1 MLTGVKFK
9 ANPTKAQKEILSQWM
24 GCARVIWNAKCQ
36 EERYY
41 STFARKYRAIGTF
54 APIDQKYSHFK
65 SRELTSYLYE
75 CPSQILRNSATNWYE
90 TFSKYKRK
98 LCGKPRF
105 KPKTDKGS
113 VHLTRELFSLVTC
126 KDGVV
131 RLKLGT
137 QKFDLGFL
145 SFKKHK
151 DFKEPKSI
159 YIKRECGEYHISFC
173 YENVSKN
180 DTLKKDEKAHLNNL
194 KRRSEV
200 FLNRY
205 TIGIDRGI
213 KIAIQA
219 SNDTAYDFTE
229 NQSKN
234 LSKHKKKIKYLQRC
248 LAKQKNKQSNHR
260 KRTKQRLSKAY
271 CKIKNIRRDLC
282 HTASDRIIKS
292 HAKIII
298 LENLKTV
305 NMTKSAKGTIESPG
319 KNVKAKSGLNREIL
333 NKGWHLFESFLQYKA
348 LKAGK
353 VVFKVPAPYTSQTCA
368 KCDHTNPANRK
379 TQSRFECVSCGHID
393 NADKNASCV
402 IRNRAIKL
410 IKDSETELVGKGIPT
425 LSATGRGAVYP
436 RKATKRSN
444 SDCKEASK
452 KKEERQ
458 QAGTVA

>member
-1 MLTGVKFK
+1 MLTGIRFK
-9 ANPTKAQKEILSQWM
+9 ANPTARQKQVLSQWM

-36 EERYY
+36 EHIYY
-41 STFARKYRAIGTF
+41 STYARKYCVIGIF
-54 APIDQKYSHFK
+54 APCDQKYSHFK
-65 SRELTSYLYE
+65 SRELTPYLYD
-75 CPSQILRNSATNWYE
+75 CPSQILRNSATNWYD
-90 TFSKYKRK
+90 TFSKYKK
-98 LCGKPRF
+98 GQCGKPRF
-105 KPKTDKGS
+105 KTKTDKGS
-113 VHLTRELFSLVTC
+113 VHLTRELFSFE
-126 KDGVV
+126 KGSDGVV

-159 YIKRECGEYHISFC
+159 HIKRECGQYYVSFC
-173 YENVSKN
+173 YENTSKN
-180 DTLKKDEKAHLNNL
+180 ETLKKDEKEHFKYL
-194 KRRSEV
+194 KTRSEA

-205 TIGIDRGI
+205 TIGIDRGV

-219 SNDTAYDFTE
+219 SNDISYDFTN
-229 NQSKN
+229 NQAKN
-234 LSKHKKKIKYLQRC
+234 LIKQKEKIKYLQRC

-260 KRTKQRLSKAY
+260 KRTKQRLSKAHR
-271 CKIKNIRRDLC
+271 KIKNIRRDIC
-282 HTASDRIIKS
+282 HKASNKLIKS
-292 HAKIII
+292 NAKIIVI
-298 LENLKTV
+298 ENLKTS

-319 KNVKAKSGLNREIL
+319 KNVKAKAGLNREIL
-333 NKGWHLFESFLQYKA
+333 NKGWHIFESFLQYKS

-353 VVFKVPAPYTSQTCA
+353 VIFKVPAAYTSQTCA
-368 KCDHTNPANRK
+368 KCDHTNPDNRK
-379 TQSRFECVSCGHID
+379 TQERFHCVSCGHID

-402 IRNRAIKL
+402 IRNRAIML
-410 IKDSETELVGKGIPT
+410 IKHSETELVGKGIPT

-458 QAGTVA
+458 QTSTVA